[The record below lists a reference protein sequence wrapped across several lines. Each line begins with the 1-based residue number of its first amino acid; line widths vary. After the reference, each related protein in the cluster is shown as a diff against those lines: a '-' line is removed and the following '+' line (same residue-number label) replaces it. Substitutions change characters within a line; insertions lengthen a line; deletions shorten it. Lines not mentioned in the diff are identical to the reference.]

1 MSKKV
6 LIIDDDKHVRYSFM
20 LTLVDKGYIVKAVE
34 SGETGIEELSKN
46 NEYDLIFLDLK
57 MPGMDGIETLKHIR
71 NINNKIPVYIVTAF
85 QEEYLPNLTAIT
97 LEALKFRL
105 LTKPLDRN
113 QILMSTGMAIDNP

>member
-20 LTLVDKGYIVKAVE
+20 LTWGEKGYIVKAVE

>member
-34 SGETGIEELSKN
+34 SGERGIEELSKN
-46 NEYDLIFLDLK
+46 NDYDLIFLDLK

-71 NINNKIPVYIVTAF
+71 SIDNKIPVYIVTAF
-85 QEEYLPNLTAIT
+85 QEEYLPNLKDIT
-97 LEALKFRL
+97 LEDLKFGI

-113 QILMSTGMAIDNP
+113 QILMSTGMAIDKP